1 MSEENTLNNK
11 QPSKFN
17 RFQKNRIQPKSFY
30 AELAEMDA
38 LLDYVNEYMGDRFNN
53 DNDFKDEIFQIIF
66 ENSKHIEPQLE
77 VFLLERLIQSLS
89 YFNEMMSEWINQ
101 NQ

>member
-1 MSEENTLNNK
+1 MSEENILNNK
-11 QPSKFN
+11 EPSKFN
-17 RFQKNRIQPKSFY
+17 RFSKNRIQPRGYY

-38 LLDYVNEYMGDRFNN
+38 LLAYVNEYMGERFNN
-53 DNDFKDEIFQIIF
+53 DEDFKDEIFKIIY
-66 ENSKHIEPQLE
+66 ENSKHIQPQLE
-77 VFLLERLIQSLS
+77 VFLLERLIHSLS